1 MENKNKTTNDS
12 IKIISDNMEKIKNLN
27 DWDNKVS
34 LIKETRE
41 LVKKQKYKLSKLKN
55 DISNFDEDEDI
66 DFGKM
71 DLSKIINKIN
81 KTKNLEKKIQN
92 LKLLKIWIKQ
102 QKNKVI
108 GKNES

>member
-1 MENKNKTTNDS
+1 MENKNKTTNDI
-12 IKIISDNMEKIKNLN
+12 IKTISDNMVKIKNLN
-27 DWDNKVS
+27 DWDNKIY

-41 LVKKQKYKLSKLKN
+41 LVTKQKYKLSKLRN
-55 DISNFDEDEDI
+55 EISTFDEDDDI

-92 LKLLKIWIKQ
+92 LKLLKIWMKQ

>member
-81 KTKNLEKKIQN
+81 KTKNLEKKVQN
-92 LKLLKIWIKQ
+92 LKLLKIWMKQ